1 MSTDVRSQ
9 ESGFS
14 ETGAPSQPSPRQWKM
29 VVVTFVIA
37 YALTA
42 IVIPRETA
50 WLPRS
55 WSFYQTDVITN
66 VLLALVMTFALP
78 SITRLLRRWLY

>member
-1 MSTDVRSQ
+1 MSTNVRPQ
-9 ESGFS
+9 ESTFS
-14 ETGAPSQPSPRQWKM
+14 VPDTPDQSSPRKWKM
-29 VVVTFVIA
+29 FVVTFVIT

-55 WSFYQTDVITN
+55 WSFYQSDVITN
-66 VLLALVMTFALP
+66 VVLALVMTYLLP
-78 SITRLLRRWLY
+78 TVTRLLRRWLY